1 MLKALAHWLGSTA
14 LSVKLQT
21 TSWAIPDLQSVHI
34 IALAFLMA
42 SAWLLDLRLLGFRA
56 HSNSVGNSVAT
67 TARRFLPWTWWPLGL
82 LVLSGGLLVAAEPG
96 ELLGNEVFLLK
107 MALLAVAIVVT
118 LVLQHLALKM
128 PMGAAAA
135 TLPTANPAL
144 KALAALSLLLW
155 VAIAFAGRLIAY
167 VD

>member
-1 MLKALAHWLGSTA
+1 MLKALAQWLGSTA
-14 LSVKLQT
+14 LSAKLQT

-42 SAWLLDLRLLGFRA
+42 SAWLLDLRLLGFKA
-56 HSNSVGNSVAT
+56 HGNSVAAA
-67 TARRFLPWTWWPLGL
+67 ARRFLPWTWWPLGL
-82 LVLSGGLLVAAEPG
+82 LVLSGSLLVAAEPG

-118 LVLQHLALKM
+118 LVLQHLALKI
-128 PMGAAAA
+128 PIGAAAA
-135 TLPTANPAL
+135 TLPTASPAL
-144 KALAALSLLLW
+144 KALAVLSLLLW

>member
-42 SAWLLDLRLLGFRA
+42 SAWLLDLRLLGFRP
-56 HSNSVGNSVAT
+56 HSNSVVA

-118 LVLQHLALKM
+118 LVLQHLALKT